1 MDSPVIENIKKKV
14 AVLQMYVPVRKYI
27 SPVLITSNGI
37 IRNKYSEE
45 IKQSVTADQLFL
57 P

>member
-1 MDSPVIENIKKKV
+1 MDSSVIENIKKKV